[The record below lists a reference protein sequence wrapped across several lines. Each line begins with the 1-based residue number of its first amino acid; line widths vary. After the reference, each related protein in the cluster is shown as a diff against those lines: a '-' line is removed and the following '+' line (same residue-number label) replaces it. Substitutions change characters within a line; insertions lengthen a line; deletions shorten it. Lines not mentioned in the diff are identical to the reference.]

1 MADHIQHPPDTSSTP
16 AAWAQADASRGTNV
30 EIERTTRERRPL
42 RAYVATPP
50 GDGPFPAVVIIHELF
65 GINDNIRD
73 IAQRFADEGYV
84 ALAVD
89 LFSSARS
96 EKLCVRRVMSALV
109 TRPLTSKGIGEIRL
123 AIDWLSRRDDVAA
136 DQIAAIGFCMGG
148 GYALGIACVDS
159 RVKASSVF
167 YCINP
172 RPLKATAGACPI
184 VGSYAGTDGFTSKHG
199 QRLDVALD
207 EYGVPHDVKVYEGA
221 DHSFFNDTLESYHP
235 EAAADAWQRTISFFL
250 THVRG
255 QQEPEQAT
263 PPGVGGATT

>member
-1 MADHIQHPPDTSSTP
+1 MADQQPYPLHPFSSAGAPTSTP
-16 AAWAQADASRGTNV
+16 TSTRADSSAPSGVNV
-30 EIERTTRERRPL
+30 EIERTTFDRRPL
-42 RAYVATPP
+42 RAYVATPHGQ

-96 EKLCVRRVMSALV
+96 EKLCVMRVMSALV

-136 DQIAAIGFCMGG
+136 EQIAAIGFCMGG

-207 EYGVPHDVKVYEGA
+207 DYGVPHDVKVYEGA
-221 DHSFFNDTLESYHP
+221 DHSFFNDTLDGFHP
-235 EAAADAWQRTISFFL
+235 EAAADAWQRTIAFFL

-255 QQEPEQAT
+255 QQAD
-263 PPGVGGATT
+263 A